1 MSLVDLLIGLSIG
14 LLFTIVVYLAMRAHL
29 RHRIEMVESEF
40 RKMWAEQEGALNK
53 DVADRSRRVLKGKIA
68 EQLIPLLHDVFKY
81 EPSDARFIGS
91 PIDYVIFDGYTRAKD
106 SHSDQPIAVVLADV
120 KTGGARLN
128 RTERMIRE
136 AVEAGRVRWETIR
149 LDF

>member
-1 MSLVDLLIGLSIG
+1 
-14 LLFTIVVYLAMRAHL
+14 
-29 RHRIEMVESEF
+29 
-40 RKMWAEQEGALNK
+40 
-53 DVADRSRRVLKGKIA
+53 
-68 EQLIPLLHDVFKY
+68 
-81 EPSDARFIGS
+81 
-91 PIDYVIFDGYTRAKD
+91 
-106 SHSDQPIAVVLADV
+106 LADV